1 MRYTTLIISPPGAFF
16 SPDGYTLTGVMSVN
30 GSDPNGGCPTD
41 CVEVVSGIK
50 RCFCDDTRDVTVT
63 EFLVEGIV
71 FTINAGQSGGTWA
84 SQLYTLSG
92 VMTTYT

>member
-1 MRYTTLIISPPGAFF
+1 MGQILMEDVPQIVWR
-16 SPDGYTLTGVMSVN
+16 
-30 GSDPNGGCPTD
+30 
-41 CVEVVSGIK
+41 IK

-63 EFLVEGIV
+63 EFLVDGIV

-92 VMTTYT
+92 AMTTYT